1 MYAILI
7 FKVPRLA
14 RINEVSHS
22 VSCHPH
28 VYQHMERPILPS
40 SPFQF
45 LDPACVKHSKL
56 TVLVVTELITFVRS
70 VWTVQIT
77 VTEPLVWNTAAACQT
92 RLPVKIARRTC
103 THSRLLHPRPMPGTL
118 QLEGRHSRSHRP
130 IEQHFFRPWICSA
143 NCHLFIVFNAGL
155 CSHCAVSGFPD
166 YSFTLQSIDCI
177 YGRKRN
183 IFLRPVAVNFVPF
196 H

>member
-22 VSCHPH
+22 VSCHPR
-28 VYQHMERPILPS
+28 VYQHVERPIPPS

-45 LDPACVKHSKL
+45 LDPACVKHSEL
-56 TVLVVTELITFVRS
+56 TVLVVTELVTFVRS

-77 VTEPLVWNTAAACQT
+77 VTEPLVWDTAAACQT

-130 IEQHFFRPWICSA
+130 IEQHFFDRGYVR
-143 NCHLFIVFNAGL
+143 LIVTYLVSNAGL

-166 YSFTLQSIDCI
+166 YSFTLHSIDCI
-177 YGRKRN
+177 YGRKET
-183 IFLRPVAVNFVPF
+183 FFFVLWP
-196 H
+196 